1 MINKINIMEANKHLL
16 TLDEVIYQLRCE
28 IAARGGDDE
37 ITQMQPNVLKKTLAE
52 AIIYLTELKDKK

>member
-1 MINKINIMEANKHLL
+1 MEANKHLL

-28 IAARGGDDE
+28 IAAIDGDDE